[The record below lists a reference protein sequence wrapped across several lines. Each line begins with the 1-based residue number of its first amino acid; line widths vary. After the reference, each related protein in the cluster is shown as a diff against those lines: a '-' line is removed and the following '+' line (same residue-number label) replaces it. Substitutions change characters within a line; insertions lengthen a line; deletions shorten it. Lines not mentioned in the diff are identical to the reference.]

1 MSEPARPPR
10 RTVGAGAT
18 LAVSSQVVAAITG
31 GLLGIVVAR
40 LLGPDGTGEFNLV
53 LTSMVVLTVVCS
65 LGVEVGL
72 NYLVSGGRWAA
83 AAALRQAQLAALVL
97 GAGGAALGLGLA
109 LALQGSLFRGVSLTA
124 VAVGVGSLP
133 FALSWTYTSFAALA
147 TDRYEAY
154 ATAIGAQ
161 NSVAVVLGGALA
173 AGFGVTGAVAGVSI
187 SHVLVAAASYHW
199 GVRAFGP
206 APARWLR
213 DALARVRAAAAF
225 GIRANVANVLQLF
238 NYRADLFV
246 LNAFVSQGEVGRYAV
261 ATSVTALGQ
270 LMPRAL
276 ASVVMP
282 RVAALDSR
290 TDRDALDMVVVKS
303 VRHAVLIAWAMS
315 VLLAGALL
323 LVPVVYGSGFEG
335 AIVLGLVLIPG
346 ISFIAVGAVLSSTI
360 VGKGKPQYSLY
371 NVLMV
376 TPLTLALYAT
386 LIPTL
391 GAIGAAVASTASYIA
406 TTVIAWFYFRRVTGL
421 DASVL
426 RPGADEIRDYRL
438 LVARIRVRARRGRDA
453 PSD

>member
-1 MSEPARPPR
+1 VSEPAGIPR

-18 LAVSSQVVAAITG
+18 LAVSSQVVSAVTG
-31 GLLGIVVAR
+31 GALGIVVAR

-53 LTSMVVLTVVCS
+53 LTSTVVLTVVCS

-72 NYLVSGGRWAA
+72 NYRVSGGAWSA

-97 GAGGAALGLGLA
+97 GGVGAALGIGLA
-109 LALQGSLFRGVSLTA
+109 VALEDSLFRGVSLTSL
-124 VAVGVGSLP
+124 AVGVGALP
-133 FALSWTYTSFAALA
+133 FALSWTYSSFAALA

-161 NSVAVVLGGALA
+161 NVVALLLGGGLGA
-173 AGFGVTGAVAGVSI
+173 AFGVTGAVAGVSA
-187 SHVLVAAASYHW
+187 SHAAVALGIYIW
-199 GVRAFGP
+199 GARAFGS
-206 APARWLR
+206 APIGWLQDAVARLR
-213 DALARVRAAAAF
+213 DAAAF
-225 GIRANVANVLQLF
+225 GLRANVGNILQLF

-282 RVAALDSR
+282 RVAALDAGTER
-290 TDRDALDMVVVKS
+290 AALDMVVVKS
-303 VRHAVLIAWAMS
+303 VRHAVLMALAMS
-315 VLLAGALL
+315 VVLAAGLL
-323 LVPVVYGSGFEG
+323 LVPLVYGSEFEG
-335 AIVLGLVLIPG
+335 AIVLGLLLIPG

-376 TPLTLALYAT
+376 TPVTLGLYAA
-386 LIPTL
+386 LIPAL
-391 GAIGAAVASTASYIA
+391 GAVGAALASSVSYIA
-406 TTVIAWFYFRRVTGL
+406 TTVVAWFYFRRVTGL
-421 DASVL
+421 SAGAL
-426 RPGADEIRDYRL
+426 RPGADELRDYRAL
-438 LVARIRVRARRGRDA
+438 IGRIRVRARSGRA
-453 PSD
+453 GSG